1 MRFKLVSLAVA
12 PLLCL
17 TAVPPAM
24 AGGGTTALAVIGLLA
39 DVHSLTTG
47 LTLNQTAADSYCGVT
62 VLGLLTKDD
71 PPASTGLFSASSQ
84 CDLTVGPAS
93 AKGNAEATIGAWEP
107 FSSAGTVL
115 TAKPTKATAALIN
128 NNPASAEAQAAA
140 SIKGRVTSTRD
151 IQPAPVPGAA
161 APLAAG
167 DSTTLIFTV
176 EFKDVEARI
185 GGASLS
191 FEYGIDF
198 QDGSAFEDITFA
210 RGRIGGADTEVF
222 FPLLDATD
230 PTLAALLRSQFLDAF
245 APTGQDI
252 QVGHYLLGHD
262 LLTAGPEGSF
272 GFSFDVTLGEEYTV
286 KADLSSIDSASVVP
300 EPASWALLLAGAL
313 AALAW
318 RRRADRG

>member
-1 MRFKLVSLAVA
+1 MRTKLACLAVA

-17 TAVPPAM
+17 TAVTPAM

-140 SIKGRVTSTRD
+140 SINGRVTSTRD

-161 APLAAG
+161 APLAA
-167 DSTTLIFTV
+167 DSTKLIFTV

-198 QDGSAFEDITFA
+198 QDKSAFEDIIFA
-210 RGRIGGADTEVF
+210 RGRIGGAATEIF
-222 FPLLDATD
+222 FPMLDTTD

-262 LLTAGPEGSF
+262 LLTAEPEGSS
-272 GFSFDVTLGEEYTV
+272 GFSFDVTLGEEYIV
-286 KADLSSIDSASVVP
+286 KADLSSVDAASVVP
-300 EPASWALLLAGAL
+300 EPSSWALLLAGVL
-313 AALAW
+313 ATLAW
-318 RRRADRG
+318 RRRADRV